1 VKFGVPPVHITLDGP
16 AGVGKSS
23 LARLL
28 AEKLG
33 LPFLDTGAMFRCI
46 ALRLGEKGLGLGGDA
61 LAGELHKLDFAL
73 SGEGGTFVLLCNGK
87 DPGPAIR
94 SEAVGVLASRF
105 AALPEVREFTRGKQR
120 AIGEG
125 FSLVAEGRDLGTAVF
140 PRARVKF
147 FLEARTEVRGA
158 RRQKQLAAQGS
169 RERLEDLVE
178 QIRRRD
184 ELDRGRSLAPLKPA
198 EDAVIIDTSDLSL
211 EEVLEELLQRARPAC
226 GL

>member
-1 VKFGVPPVHITLDGP
+1 MKSGLPFVHITLDGP
-16 AGVGKSS
+16 AGAGKSS

-46 ALRLGEKGLGLGGDA
+46 ALRLGEKKLGLSGEE
-61 LAGELHKLDFAL
+61 LAGELHKLDFTL

-94 SEAVGVLASRF
+94 SEAVGDLASRF
-105 AALPEVREFTRGKQR
+105 AALPEVREFTRAKQR
-120 AIGEG
+120 SIGEG
-125 FSLVAEGRDLGTAVF
+125 SSLVAEGRDLGTAVF

-147 FLEARTEVRGA
+147 FLEARAEVRAG

-169 RERLEDLVE
+169 RERLEDLAE

-184 ELDRGRSLAPLKPA
+184 DLDRGRSLDPLRPA